1 MGVAHLPFVSNAN
14 GRLSLWEVASSGE
27 YSADCATGRRHFS
40 QLHRLMR
47 DTDNP
52 LLLARVLAEQA
63 TKKETW
69 GGVEV
74 GFHAAMAE
82 RLLST

>member
-1 MGVAHLPFVSNAN
+1 MSVAQLPFVSSAN
-14 GRLSLWEVASSGE
+14 GRLCLWEVASSGE
-27 YSADCATGRRHFS
+27 YSADCAVGRRHFS
-40 QLHRLMR
+40 NLHRFMR

-52 LLLARVLAEQA
+52 LLLGRVLAEQA
-63 TKKETW
+63 SKVENW

-82 RLLST
+82 LLLAI